1 MLNVLF
7 LNCFVQ
13 RGTPVCEAM
22 DCDTNQPHVIRFV
35 DEDLPTQYCIAV
47 EQVVHLDVS
56 SIVKGIFVIISLH
69 YIYDIHYHPRVL
81 DFLLFF
87 EDKILNIKVPST
99 KKSAIY
105 SNVSSAIECY
115 ISK

>member
-1 MLNVLF
+1 M
-7 LNCFVQ
+7 
-13 RGTPVCEAM
+13 
-22 DCDTNQPHVIRFV
+22 

-81 DFLLFF
+81 DFFLFF
-87 EDKILNIKVPST
+87 ED
-99 KKSAIY
+99 
-105 SNVSSAIECY
+105 
-115 ISK
+115 